1 MISTEAL
8 EEYKKIYKEKFGKD
22 ISDKDAMEQA
32 TSLLT
37 LMNAIYRPIKV
48 KDYKTFQRRR
58 LETGE
63 ITEKEFKELIK
74 NVKCQK
80 SKRIT
85 KR

>member
-1 MISTEAL
+1 
-8 EEYKKIYKEKFGKD
+8 
-22 ISDKDAMEQA
+22 MEQA

-48 KDYKTFQRRR
+48 KDYKAFQKKR

-74 NVKCQK
+74 DVKCQK